1 MLKRF
6 FSPKSEAALSDR
18 FPGVAL
24 CMCVCVSFPL
34 SSTKKKKSAK
44 EIHSSSRGG
53 GQRRPRVQATGLPV
67 NSRRSRLRCF
77 KTRSHYCLCSA
88 RITSPSARKGFPS
101 LTELRTPHAALN
113 IVAAPPAANGSEGEG
128 TEGAVPERR
137 VGLRR
142 QVIGGSQFT
151 GGASVFFQKSHF
163 IVVYNKGNGAC
174 VGQPRLE
181 TRSGQV

>member
-1 MLKRF
+1 MT
-6 FSPKSEAALSDR
+6 D
-18 FPGVAL
+18 FPVWH
-24 CMCVCVSFPL
+24 CVCVCVCVL
-34 SSTKKKKSAK
+34 SAVLHKKKVRERDPQQLPRRWSATTPRSG
-44 EIHSSSRGG
+44 HS
-53 GQRRPRVQATGLPV
+53 LPV
-67 NSRRSRLRCF
+67 NSRRSRLRSF

>member
-18 FPGVAL
+18 FSGVAFL
-24 CMCVCVSFPL
+24 SLSLCVCVCPFRCPPQ
-34 SSTKKKKSAK
+34 KKVRERDPQQLPRRWSATTPRPG
-44 EIHSSSRGG
+44 HS
-53 GQRRPRVQATGLPV
+53 LPV

-77 KTRSHYCLCSA
+77 KTRSRYCLCSA
-88 RITSPSARKGFPS
+88 RITTPSARKGFPS

-128 TEGAVPERR
+128 TEGAGPERR

-142 QVIGGSQFT
+142 QVIGGS
-151 GGASVFFQKSHF
+151 
-163 IVVYNKGNGAC
+163 
-174 VGQPRLE
+174 
-181 TRSGQV
+181 